1 MAVIRTLI
9 NRSLQGHLQALIQ
22 AGQVPGAAYPPILC
36 ESPKQPD
43 HGDLA
48 VPFALGAGRFAG
60 MNPRALAELLAER
73 LRQDPLIASV
83 DIAGPGFVNLRL
95 SSTAYQQA
103 LDAVLA
109 SAGRSVLNDALHFG
123 RPECKKS
130 ERINVEFVS
139 VNPNGPITIGSGRG
153 AAYGSALCNV
163 LQAAGNT
170 VHREYYINDG
180 VNSEQMRQFALSVRA
195 LKLGTEFPE
204 KGYKGDY
211 VQAVADQIEPQGD
224 PDVVWWQQEAQ
235 ALMLKRQRRDL
246 ETFGVAFDTWFSEQT
261 LHDSGR
267 VQACIDELEAKGI
280 ADRQPVRRSLKLGK
294 KGVIEDVI
302 VEDQPVDEDDAAGS
316 EPTVWLR
323 STKLGDDKD
332 RVLRRKDGRL
342 TYIAGDVAYH
352 DDKFNRPPNA
362 DRLITVLGP
371 DHHGFI
377 GRLNAVVA
385 AMQMPSVTGNLSDLT
400 EFERVLLDL
409 NMVGERDILEARAQ
423 EQGHLFVDLDRYP
436 IDGGAIDLV
445 PEHIAKLHTVIP
457 VFKMETTLWVAME
470 DPSNLEA
477 IDQIQQASGCQ
488 VRTAKADRSAV
499 ETAIRKYYEESGNVP
514 TGAASTS
521 GEPLSEIDAKR
532 YVSPAERDACQA
544 AAKDAESKLLVQIY
558 QLVRF
563 MKDGQPAPMRKR
575 DGNIY
580 AISDLIEEIGAQAA
594 PNADR
599 EEQVRIGRDVAR
611 FFYLMRHHDTTFDFD
626 LDLATRQSD
635 ENPVFYVQYA
645 HARIEQVLRRAR
657 EEAGDLFP
665 DADAVN
671 GGLQAED
678 RDLHEREKQLILQI
692 CALPDE
698 VALAAEDGAV
708 NRLTNY
714 ALELARAYHG
724 FYDSC
729 RVIDPSNPDVSRQR
743 LALCVAARTALQG
756 VLELLGVSAPLRMDR
771 PAAPSE

>member
-1 MAVIRTLI
+1 
-9 NRSLQGHLQALIQ
+9 
-22 AGQVPGAAYPPILC
+22 
-36 ESPKQPD
+36 
-43 HGDLA
+43 
-48 VPFALGAGRFAG
+48 
-60 MNPRALAELLAER
+60 
-73 LRQDPLIASV
+73 
-83 DIAGPGFVNLRL
+83 
-95 SSTAYQQA
+95 
-103 LDAVLA
+103 
-109 SAGRSVLNDALHFG
+109 
-123 RPECKKS
+123 
-130 ERINVEFVS
+130 
-139 VNPNGPITIGSGRG
+139 NGPITIGSGRG

-163 LQAAGNT
+163 LQAAGHT

-224 PDVVWWQQEAQ
+224 PDVIWWQQEAQ
-235 ALMLKRQRRDL
+235 ALMLQRQRRDL
-246 ETFGVAFDTWFSEQT
+246 EAFGVVFDTWFSEQT

-323 STKLGDDKD
+323 STKFGDDKD

-352 DDKFNRPPNA
+352 DDKFNRPANA

-385 AMQMPSVTGNLSDLT
+385 AMQMP
-400 EFERVLLDL
+400 
-409 NMVGERDILEARAQ
+409 
-423 EQGHLFVDLDRYP
+423 
-436 IDGGAIDLV
+436 
-445 PEHIAKLHTVIP
+445 P
-457 VFKMETTLWVAME
+457 VAA
-470 DPSNLEA
+470 N
-477 IDQIQQASGCQ
+477 
-488 VRTAKADRSAV
+488 ADA
-499 ETAIRKYYEESGNVP
+499 
-514 TGAASTS
+514 
-521 GEPLSEIDAKR
+521 EPLSEMDAKR
-532 YVSPAERDACQA
+532 YSSPAERDACQA
-544 AAKDAESKLLVQIY
+544 AAKDAESKLRVQIY

-563 MKDGQPAPMRKR
+563 MKDDQPAPMRKR

-594 PNADR
+594 PQADR
-599 EEQVRIGRDVAR
+599 EGQIRIGRDVAR

-626 LDLATRQSD
+626 LDLAARQSD

-657 EEAGDLFP
+657 EEASSLYP
-665 DADAVN
+665 DRNAAN
-671 GGLQAED
+671 GGLKATA
-678 RDLHEREKQLILQI
+678 RDLHEREKQLLLQV

-698 VALAAEDGAV
+698 VALAATDGAV

-714 ALELARAYHG
+714 AMELARAYHG
-724 FYDSC
+724 FYDTC
-729 RVIDPSNPDVSRQR
+729 RVIDTDAPEVSQQR

>member
-1 MAVIRTLI
+1 MIRSLI

-22 AGQVPGAAYPPILC
+22 AGQLPDAAYPPIQC
-36 ESPKQPD
+36 EAPKQPD

-48 VPFALGAGRFAG
+48 VPFALGAARFAG
-60 MNPRALAELLAER
+60 MNPRALAELLVER

-83 DIAGPGFVNLRL
+83 EIAGPGFVNLRL
-95 SSTAYQQA
+95 SPTAYQQA
-103 LDAVLA
+103 LNAVLN
-109 SAGRSVLNDALHFG
+109 SAGQSVLRDAAHFG
-123 RPECKKS
+123 RPSCDRP

-163 LQAAGNT
+163 LQAAGHT

-224 PDVVWWQQEAQ
+224 PDVIWWQQEAQ
-235 ALMLKRQRRDL
+235 ALMLQRQRRDL

-352 DDKFNRPPNA
+352 DDKFNRPANA

-385 AMQMPSVTGNLSDLT
+385 AMQMP
-400 EFERVLLDL
+400 RV
-409 NMVGERDILEARAQ
+409 
-423 EQGHLFVDLDRYP
+423 
-436 IDGGAIDLV
+436 
-445 PEHIAKLHTVIP
+445 
-457 VFKMETTLWVAME
+457 
-470 DPSNLEA
+470 
-477 IDQIQQASGCQ
+477 
-488 VRTAKADRSAV
+488 
-499 ETAIRKYYEESGNVP
+499 
-514 TGAASTS
+514 AANAE

-532 YVSPAERDACQA
+532 YTSPAERDACQA
-544 AAKDAESKLLVQIY
+544 AAQDAESKLLVQIY

-594 PNADR
+594 PQADR

-626 LDLATRQSD
+626 LDLAARQSD

-657 EEAGDLFP
+657 EEASSLYP
-665 DADAVN
+665 NAEAVN
-671 GGLQAED
+671 GGLVATA
-678 RDLHEREKQLILQI
+678 RDLHEREKQLLLQV

-714 ALELARAYHG
+714 AMELARAYHG
-724 FYDSC
+724 FYDTC
-729 RVIDPSNPDVSRQR
+729 RVIDTDAPEVSQQR

>member
-1 MAVIRTLI
+1 MIRSLI

-22 AGQVPGAAYPPILC
+22 AGQLPDAAYPPIQC
-36 ESPKQPD
+36 EAPKQPD

-48 VPFALGAGRFAG
+48 VPFALGAARFAG
-60 MNPRALAELLAER
+60 MNPRALAELLVGR

-83 DIAGPGFVNLRL
+83 EIAGPGFVNLRL
-95 SSTAYQQA
+95 SPTAYQQA
-103 LDAVLA
+103 LNAVLN
-109 SAGRSVLNDALHFG
+109 SAGQSVLRDAAHFG
-123 RPECKKS
+123 RPSCERL

-163 LQAAGNT
+163 LQAAGHT

-224 PDVVWWQQEAQ
+224 PDVIWWQQEAQ
-235 ALMLKRQRRDL
+235 ALMLQRQRRDL

-352 DDKFNRPPNA
+352 DDKFNRPANA

-385 AMQMPSVTGNLSDLT
+385 AMQMP
-400 EFERVLLDL
+400 
-409 NMVGERDILEARAQ
+409 
-423 EQGHLFVDLDRYP
+423 
-436 IDGGAIDLV
+436 
-445 PEHIAKLHTVIP
+445 P
-457 VFKMETTLWVAME
+457 V
-470 DPSNLEA
+470 
-477 IDQIQQASGCQ
+477 
-488 VRTAKADRSAV
+488 
-499 ETAIRKYYEESGNVP
+499 
-514 TGAASTS
+514 AANAE

-594 PNADR
+594 PQADR

-626 LDLATRQSD
+626 LDLAARQSD

-657 EEAGDLFP
+657 EEASSLYP
-665 DADAVN
+665 DCNAVN
-671 GGLQAED
+671 GGLVATA
-678 RDLHEREKQLILQI
+678 RDLHEREKQLLLQV

-714 ALELARAYHG
+714 AMELARAYHG
-724 FYDSC
+724 FYDTC
-729 RVIDPSNPDVSRQR
+729 RVIDTDAPEVSQQR

>member
-1 MAVIRTLI
+1 M
-9 NRSLQGHLQALIQ
+9 QALIQ
-22 AGQVPGAAYPPILC
+22 ADQLPDAAYPPIQC
-36 ESPKQPD
+36 EAPKQPD

-48 VPFALGAGRFAG
+48 VPFALGAARFAG
-60 MNPRALAELLAER
+60 MNPRALAELLVER

-83 DIAGPGFVNLRL
+83 EIAGPGFVNLRL
-95 SSTAYQQA
+95 SPTAYQQA
-103 LDAVLA
+103 LNAVLN
-109 SAGRSVLNDALHFG
+109 SAGQSVLRDAAHFG
-123 RPECKKS
+123 RPSCEKP

-163 LQAAGNT
+163 LQAAGHT

-224 PDVVWWQQEAQ
+224 PDVIWWQQEAQ
-235 ALMLKRQRRDL
+235 ALMLQRQRRDL

-352 DDKFNRPPNA
+352 DDKFNRPANA

-385 AMQMPSVTGNLSDLT
+385 AMQMP
-400 EFERVLLDL
+400 
-409 NMVGERDILEARAQ
+409 
-423 EQGHLFVDLDRYP
+423 
-436 IDGGAIDLV
+436 
-445 PEHIAKLHTVIP
+445 P
-457 VFKMETTLWVAME
+457 V
-470 DPSNLEA
+470 
-477 IDQIQQASGCQ
+477 
-488 VRTAKADRSAV
+488 
-499 ETAIRKYYEESGNVP
+499 
-514 TGAASTS
+514 AANAE

-594 PNADR
+594 PQADR

-626 LDLATRQSD
+626 LDLAARQSD

-657 EEAGDLFP
+657 EEASSLYP
-665 DADAVN
+665 NAEAVN
-671 GGLQAED
+671 GGLVATA
-678 RDLHEREKQLILQI
+678 RDLHEREKQLLLQV

-714 ALELARAYHG
+714 AMELARAYHG
-724 FYDSC
+724 FYDTC
-729 RVIDPSNPDVSRQR
+729 RVIDTDAPEVSQQR

>member
-1 MAVIRTLI
+1 MIRSLI

-22 AGQVPGAAYPPILC
+22 AGQLPDAAYPPIQC
-36 ESPKQPD
+36 EAPKQPD

-48 VPFALGAGRFAG
+48 VPFALGAARFAG
-60 MNPRALAELLAER
+60 MNPRALAELLVER
-73 LRQDPLIASV
+73 LRQNPLIASV
-83 DIAGPGFVNLRL
+83 EIAGPGFVNLRL
-95 SSTAYQQA
+95 SPTAYQQA
-103 LDAVLA
+103 LNAVLN
-109 SAGRSVLNDALHFG
+109 SAGQSVLRDAAHFG
-123 RPECKKS
+123 RPSCERP

-163 LQAAGNT
+163 LQAAGHT

-224 PDVVWWQQEAQ
+224 PDVIWWQQEAQ
-235 ALMLKRQRRDL
+235 ALMLQRQRRDL

-267 VQACIDELEAKGI
+267 VRACIDELEAKGI

-294 KGVIEDVI
+294 KSVIEDVI

-352 DDKFNRPPNA
+352 DDKFNRPANA

-385 AMQMPSVTGNLSDLT
+385 AMQMP
-400 EFERVLLDL
+400 RV
-409 NMVGERDILEARAQ
+409 
-423 EQGHLFVDLDRYP
+423 
-436 IDGGAIDLV
+436 
-445 PEHIAKLHTVIP
+445 
-457 VFKMETTLWVAME
+457 
-470 DPSNLEA
+470 
-477 IDQIQQASGCQ
+477 
-488 VRTAKADRSAV
+488 
-499 ETAIRKYYEESGNVP
+499 
-514 TGAASTS
+514 AANAE

-532 YVSPAERDACQA
+532 YTSPAERDACQA
-544 AAKDAESKLLVQIY
+544 AAQDAESKLLVQIY

-594 PNADR
+594 PQADR

-626 LDLATRQSD
+626 LDLAARQSD

-657 EEAGDLFP
+657 EEASSLYP
-665 DADAVN
+665 DSNAVN
-671 GGLQAED
+671 GGLTAAA
-678 RDLHEREKQLILQI
+678 RDLHEREKQLLLQV

-714 ALELARAYHG
+714 AMELARAYHG
-724 FYDSC
+724 FYDTC
-729 RVIDPSNPDVSRQR
+729 RVIDTDAPEVSQQR

>member
-1 MAVIRTLI
+1 M
-9 NRSLQGHLQALIQ
+9 QALIQ
-22 AGQVPGAAYPPILC
+22 AGQLPNAAYPPIQC
-36 ESPKQPD
+36 EAPKQPD

-48 VPFALGAGRFAG
+48 VPFALGAARFAG
-60 MNPRALAELLAER
+60 MNPRALAELLVER
-73 LRQDPLIASV
+73 LRQDPLIASAE
-83 DIAGPGFVNLRL
+83 IAGPGFVNLRL
-95 SSTAYQQA
+95 SPTAYQQA
-103 LDAVLA
+103 LNAVLN
-109 SAGRSVLNDALHFG
+109 SAGQSVLRDATHFG
-123 RPECKKS
+123 RPSCERP

-163 LQAAGNT
+163 LQAAGHT

-224 PDVVWWQQEAQ
+224 PDVIWWQQEAQ
-235 ALMLKRQRRDL
+235 ALMLQRQRRDL
-246 ETFGVAFDTWFSEQT
+246 EAFGVVFDTWFSEQT

-323 STKLGDDKD
+323 STKFGDDKD

-352 DDKFNRPPNA
+352 DDKFNRPANA

-385 AMQMPSVTGNLSDLT
+385 AMQMP
-400 EFERVLLDL
+400 
-409 NMVGERDILEARAQ
+409 
-423 EQGHLFVDLDRYP
+423 
-436 IDGGAIDLV
+436 
-445 PEHIAKLHTVIP
+445 P
-457 VFKMETTLWVAME
+457 VAA
-470 DPSNLEA
+470 N
-477 IDQIQQASGCQ
+477 
-488 VRTAKADRSAV
+488 ADA
-499 ETAIRKYYEESGNVP
+499 
-514 TGAASTS
+514 
-521 GEPLSEIDAKR
+521 EPLSEMDAKR
-532 YVSPAERDACQA
+532 YSSPAERDACQA
-544 AAKDAESKLLVQIY
+544 AAKDAESKLRVQIY

-594 PNADR
+594 PQADR
-599 EEQVRIGRDVAR
+599 EEQIRIGRDVAR

-626 LDLATRQSD
+626 LDLAARQSD

-657 EEAGDLFP
+657 EEASSLYP
-665 DADAVN
+665 DSNAVN
-671 GGLQAED
+671 GGLTATA
-678 RDLHEREKQLILQI
+678 RDLHEREKQLLLQV

-714 ALELARAYHG
+714 AMELARAYHG
-724 FYDSC
+724 FYDTC
-729 RVIDPSNPDVSRQR
+729 RVIDTDAPEVSQQR

>member
-1 MAVIRTLI
+1 VIRSLI

-22 AGQVPGAAYPPILC
+22 ADQLPDAAYPPIQC
-36 ESPKQPD
+36 EAPKQPD

-48 VPFALGAGRFAG
+48 VPFALGAARFAG
-60 MNPRALAELLAER
+60 MNPRALAELLVER

-83 DIAGPGFVNLRL
+83 EIAGPGFVNLRL
-95 SSTAYQQA
+95 SPTAYQQA
-103 LDAVLA
+103 LNAVLN
-109 SAGRSVLNDALHFG
+109 SAGHSVLRDAAHFG
-123 RPECKKS
+123 RPSCERP

-163 LQAAGNT
+163 LQAAGHT

-224 PDVVWWQQEAQ
+224 PDVIWWQQEAQ
-235 ALMLKRQRRDL
+235 ALMLQRQRRDL

-352 DDKFNRPPNA
+352 DDKFNRPPNT

-385 AMQMPSVTGNLSDLT
+385 AMQMP
-400 EFERVLLDL
+400 
-409 NMVGERDILEARAQ
+409 
-423 EQGHLFVDLDRYP
+423 
-436 IDGGAIDLV
+436 
-445 PEHIAKLHTVIP
+445 P
-457 VFKMETTLWVAME
+457 V
-470 DPSNLEA
+470 
-477 IDQIQQASGCQ
+477 
-488 VRTAKADRSAV
+488 
-499 ETAIRKYYEESGNVP
+499 
-514 TGAASTS
+514 AASAE

-594 PNADR
+594 PQADR

-626 LDLATRQSD
+626 LDLAARQSD

-657 EEAGDLFP
+657 EEASSLYP
-665 DADAVN
+665 DSNAVN
-671 GGLQAED
+671 GGLTAAA
-678 RDLHEREKQLILQI
+678 RDLHEREKQLLLQV

-714 ALELARAYHG
+714 AMELARAYHG
-724 FYDSC
+724 FYDTC
-729 RVIDPSNPDVSRQR
+729 RVIDTDAPEVSQQR

>member
-1 MAVIRTLI
+1 MIRSLI

-22 AGQVPGAAYPPILC
+22 ADQLPDAAYPPIQC
-36 ESPKQPD
+36 EAPKQPD

-48 VPFALGAGRFAG
+48 VPFALGAARFAG
-60 MNPRALAELLAER
+60 MNPRALAELLVER

-83 DIAGPGFVNLRL
+83 EIAGPGFVNLRL
-95 SSTAYQQA
+95 SPTAYQQA
-103 LDAVLA
+103 LNAVLN
-109 SAGRSVLNDALHFG
+109 SAGHSVLRDAAHFG
-123 RPECKKS
+123 RPSCERP

-163 LQAAGNT
+163 LQAAGHT

-224 PDVVWWQQEAQ
+224 PDVIWWQQEAQ
-235 ALMLKRQRRDL
+235 ALMLQRQRRDL

-352 DDKFNRPPNA
+352 DDKFNRPANA

-385 AMQMPSVTGNLSDLT
+385 AMQMP
-400 EFERVLLDL
+400 
-409 NMVGERDILEARAQ
+409 
-423 EQGHLFVDLDRYP
+423 
-436 IDGGAIDLV
+436 
-445 PEHIAKLHTVIP
+445 P
-457 VFKMETTLWVAME
+457 V
-470 DPSNLEA
+470 
-477 IDQIQQASGCQ
+477 
-488 VRTAKADRSAV
+488 
-499 ETAIRKYYEESGNVP
+499 
-514 TGAASTS
+514 AASAE

-594 PNADR
+594 PQADR

-626 LDLATRQSD
+626 LDLAARQSD

-657 EEAGDLFP
+657 EEASSLYP
-665 DADAVN
+665 DSNAVN
-671 GGLQAED
+671 GGLTAAT
-678 RDLHEREKQLILQI
+678 RDLHEREKQLLLQV

-714 ALELARAYHG
+714 AMELARAYHG
-724 FYDSC
+724 FYDTC
-729 RVIDPSNPDVSRQR
+729 RVIDTDAPEVSQQR

>member
-1 MAVIRTLI
+1 MIRSLI

-22 AGQVPGAAYPPILC
+22 AGQLPDAAYPPIQC
-36 ESPKQPD
+36 EAPKQPD

-48 VPFALGAGRFAG
+48 VPFALGAARFAG
-60 MNPRALAELLAER
+60 MNPRALAELLVER

-83 DIAGPGFVNLRL
+83 EIAGPGFVNLRL
-95 SSTAYQQA
+95 SPTAYQQA
-103 LDAVLA
+103 LNAVLN
-109 SAGRSVLNDALHFG
+109 SAGQSVLRDAAHFG
-123 RPECKKS
+123 RPSCERP

-163 LQAAGNT
+163 LQAAGHT

-224 PDVVWWQQEAQ
+224 PDVIWWQQEAQ
-235 ALMLKRQRRDL
+235 ALMLQRQRRDL

-352 DDKFNRPPNA
+352 DDKFNRPANA

-385 AMQMPSVTGNLSDLT
+385 AMQMP
-400 EFERVLLDL
+400 
-409 NMVGERDILEARAQ
+409 
-423 EQGHLFVDLDRYP
+423 P
-436 IDGGAIDLV
+436 V
-445 PEHIAKLHTVIP
+445 P
-457 VFKMETTLWVAME
+457 
-470 DPSNLEA
+470 
-477 IDQIQQASGCQ
+477 AS
-488 VRTAKADRSAV
+488 A
-499 ETAIRKYYEESGNVP
+499 E
-514 TGAASTS
+514 

-594 PNADR
+594 PQADR

-626 LDLATRQSD
+626 LDLAARQSD

-657 EEAGDLFP
+657 EEASSLYP
-665 DADAVN
+665 DSNAVN
-671 GGLQAED
+671 GGLTATA
-678 RDLHEREKQLILQI
+678 RDLHEREKQLLLQV

-698 VALAAEDGAV
+698 VALAAQDGAV

-714 ALELARAYHG
+714 AMELARAYHG
-724 FYDSC
+724 FYDTC
-729 RVIDPSNPDVSRQR
+729 RVIDTDAPEVSQQR

>member
-1 MAVIRTLI
+1 MIRSLI

-22 AGQVPGAAYPPILC
+22 AGQLPDAAYPPIQC
-36 ESPKQPD
+36 EAPKQPD

-48 VPFALGAGRFAG
+48 VPFALGAARFAG
-60 MNPRALAELLAER
+60 MNPRALAELLVER

-83 DIAGPGFVNLRL
+83 EIAGPGFVNLRL
-95 SSTAYQQA
+95 SPTAYQQA
-103 LDAVLA
+103 LNAVLN
-109 SAGRSVLNDALHFG
+109 SAGQSVLRDAAHFG
-123 RPECKKS
+123 RPSCEKP

-163 LQAAGNT
+163 LQAAGHT

-224 PDVVWWQQEAQ
+224 PDVIWWQQEAQ
-235 ALMLKRQRRDL
+235 ALMLLRQRRDL

-352 DDKFNRPPNA
+352 DDKFNRPPNT

-385 AMQMPSVTGNLSDLT
+385 AMQMP
-400 EFERVLLDL
+400 
-409 NMVGERDILEARAQ
+409 
-423 EQGHLFVDLDRYP
+423 
-436 IDGGAIDLV
+436 
-445 PEHIAKLHTVIP
+445 P
-457 VFKMETTLWVAME
+457 V
-470 DPSNLEA
+470 
-477 IDQIQQASGCQ
+477 
-488 VRTAKADRSAV
+488 
-499 ETAIRKYYEESGNVP
+499 
-514 TGAASTS
+514 AANAE

-594 PNADR
+594 PQADR

-626 LDLATRQSD
+626 LDLAARQSD

-657 EEAGDLFP
+657 EEASSLYP
-665 DADAVN
+665 NAEAVN
-671 GGLQAED
+671 GGLVATA
-678 RDLHEREKQLILQI
+678 RDLHEREKQLLLQV

-714 ALELARAYHG
+714 AMELARAYHG
-724 FYDSC
+724 FYDTC
-729 RVIDPSNPDVSRQR
+729 RVIDTDAPEVSQQR

>member
-1 MAVIRTLI
+1 MIRSLI

-22 AGQVPGAAYPPILC
+22 AGQLPDAAYPPIQC
-36 ESPKQPD
+36 EAPKQPD

-48 VPFALGAGRFAG
+48 VPFALGAARFAG
-60 MNPRALAELLAER
+60 MNPRALAELLVER

-83 DIAGPGFVNLRL
+83 EIAGPGFVNLRL
-95 SSTAYQQA
+95 SPTAYQQA
-103 LDAVLA
+103 LNAVLN
-109 SAGRSVLNDALHFG
+109 SAGQSVLRDAAHFG
-123 RPECKKS
+123 RPSCERP

-163 LQAAGNT
+163 LQAAGHT

-224 PDVVWWQQEAQ
+224 PDVIWWQQEAQ
-235 ALMLKRQRRDL
+235 ALMLQRQRRDL

-352 DDKFNRPPNA
+352 DDKFNRPANA

-385 AMQMPSVTGNLSDLT
+385 AMQMP
-400 EFERVLLDL
+400 RV
-409 NMVGERDILEARAQ
+409 
-423 EQGHLFVDLDRYP
+423 
-436 IDGGAIDLV
+436 
-445 PEHIAKLHTVIP
+445 
-457 VFKMETTLWVAME
+457 
-470 DPSNLEA
+470 
-477 IDQIQQASGCQ
+477 
-488 VRTAKADRSAV
+488 
-499 ETAIRKYYEESGNVP
+499 
-514 TGAASTS
+514 AANAE

-532 YVSPAERDACQA
+532 YTSPAERDACQA
-544 AAKDAESKLLVQIY
+544 AAQDAESKLLVQIY

-594 PNADR
+594 PQADR

-626 LDLATRQSD
+626 LDLAARQSD

-657 EEAGDLFP
+657 EEASSLYP
-665 DADAVN
+665 NAEAVN
-671 GGLQAED
+671 GGLVATA
-678 RDLHEREKQLILQI
+678 RDLHEREKQLLLQV

-714 ALELARAYHG
+714 AMELARAYHG
-724 FYDSC
+724 FYDTC
-729 RVIDPSNPDVSRQR
+729 RVIDTDAPEVSQQR

>member
-1 MAVIRTLI
+1 VIRSLI

-22 AGQVPGAAYPPILC
+22 ADQLPDAAYPPIQC
-36 ESPKQPD
+36 EAPKQPD

-48 VPFALGAGRFAG
+48 VPFALGAARFAG
-60 MNPRALAELLAER
+60 MNPRALAELLVER

-83 DIAGPGFVNLRL
+83 EIAGPGFVNLRL
-95 SSTAYQQA
+95 SPTAYQQA
-103 LDAVLA
+103 LNAVLN
-109 SAGRSVLNDALHFG
+109 SAGHSVLRDAAHFG
-123 RPECKKS
+123 RPSCERP

-163 LQAAGNT
+163 LQAAGHT

-224 PDVVWWQQEAQ
+224 PDVIWWQQEAQ
-235 ALMLKRQRRDL
+235 ALMLQRQRRDL

-352 DDKFNRPPNA
+352 DDKFNRPANA

-385 AMQMPSVTGNLSDLT
+385 AMQMP
-400 EFERVLLDL
+400 
-409 NMVGERDILEARAQ
+409 
-423 EQGHLFVDLDRYP
+423 
-436 IDGGAIDLV
+436 
-445 PEHIAKLHTVIP
+445 P
-457 VFKMETTLWVAME
+457 V
-470 DPSNLEA
+470 
-477 IDQIQQASGCQ
+477 
-488 VRTAKADRSAV
+488 
-499 ETAIRKYYEESGNVP
+499 
-514 TGAASTS
+514 AASAE

-594 PNADR
+594 PQADR

-626 LDLATRQSD
+626 LDLAARQSD

-657 EEAGDLFP
+657 EEASSLYP
-665 DADAVN
+665 DSNAVN
-671 GGLQAED
+671 GGLTAAT
-678 RDLHEREKQLILQI
+678 RDLHEREKQLLLQV

-714 ALELARAYHG
+714 AMELARAYHG
-724 FYDSC
+724 FYDTC
-729 RVIDPSNPDVSRQR
+729 RVIDTDAPEVSQQR

>member
-1 MAVIRTLI
+1 MIRSLI

-22 AGQVPGAAYPPILC
+22 ADQLPDAAYPPIQC
-36 ESPKQPD
+36 EAPKQPD

-48 VPFALGAGRFAG
+48 VPFALGAARFAG
-60 MNPRALAELLAER
+60 MNPRALAELLVER

-83 DIAGPGFVNLRL
+83 EIAGPGFVNLRL
-95 SSTAYQQA
+95 SPTAYQQA
-103 LDAVLA
+103 LNAVLN
-109 SAGRSVLNDALHFG
+109 SAGQSVLRDAAHFG
-123 RPECKKS
+123 RPSCERP

-163 LQAAGNT
+163 LQAAGHT

-224 PDVVWWQQEAQ
+224 PDVIWWQQEAQ
-235 ALMLKRQRRDL
+235 ALMLQRQRRDL

-352 DDKFNRPPNA
+352 DDKFNRPPNT

-385 AMQMPSVTGNLSDLT
+385 AMQMP
-400 EFERVLLDL
+400 
-409 NMVGERDILEARAQ
+409 
-423 EQGHLFVDLDRYP
+423 
-436 IDGGAIDLV
+436 
-445 PEHIAKLHTVIP
+445 P
-457 VFKMETTLWVAME
+457 V
-470 DPSNLEA
+470 
-477 IDQIQQASGCQ
+477 
-488 VRTAKADRSAV
+488 
-499 ETAIRKYYEESGNVP
+499 
-514 TGAASTS
+514 AASAE

-594 PNADR
+594 PQADR

-626 LDLATRQSD
+626 LDLAARQSD

-657 EEAGDLFP
+657 EEASSLYP
-665 DADAVN
+665 DSNAVN
-671 GGLQAED
+671 GGLTAAA
-678 RDLHEREKQLILQI
+678 RDLHEREKQLLLHV

-714 ALELARAYHG
+714 AMELARAYHG
-724 FYDSC
+724 FYDTC
-729 RVIDPSNPDVSRQR
+729 RVIDTDAPEVSQQR

>member
-1 MAVIRTLI
+1 MIRSLI

-22 AGQVPGAAYPPILC
+22 ADQLPDAAYPPIQC
-36 ESPKQPD
+36 EAPKQPD

-48 VPFALGAGRFAG
+48 VPFALGAARFAG
-60 MNPRALAELLAER
+60 MNPRALAELLVER

-83 DIAGPGFVNLRL
+83 EIAGPGFVNLRL
-95 SSTAYQQA
+95 SPTAYQQA
-103 LDAVLA
+103 LNAVLN
-109 SAGRSVLNDALHFG
+109 SAGHSVLRDAAHFG
-123 RPECKKS
+123 RPSCERP

-163 LQAAGNT
+163 LQAAGHT

-224 PDVVWWQQEAQ
+224 PDVIWWQQEAQ
-235 ALMLKRQRRDL
+235 ALMLQRQRRDL

-352 DDKFNRPPNA
+352 DDKFNRPANA
-362 DRLITVLGP
+362 DHLITVLGP

-385 AMQMPSVTGNLSDLT
+385 AMQMP
-400 EFERVLLDL
+400 
-409 NMVGERDILEARAQ
+409 
-423 EQGHLFVDLDRYP
+423 
-436 IDGGAIDLV
+436 
-445 PEHIAKLHTVIP
+445 P
-457 VFKMETTLWVAME
+457 V
-470 DPSNLEA
+470 
-477 IDQIQQASGCQ
+477 
-488 VRTAKADRSAV
+488 
-499 ETAIRKYYEESGNVP
+499 
-514 TGAASTS
+514 AASAE

-594 PNADR
+594 PQDDR

-626 LDLATRQSD
+626 LDLAARQSD

-657 EEAGDLFP
+657 EEASSLYP
-665 DADAVN
+665 DSNAVN
-671 GGLQAED
+671 GGLTAAA
-678 RDLHEREKQLILQI
+678 RDLHEREKQLLLQV

-714 ALELARAYHG
+714 AMELARAYHG
-724 FYDSC
+724 FYDTC
-729 RVIDPSNPDVSRQR
+729 RVIDTDAPEVSQQR

>member
-1 MAVIRTLI
+1 MIRSLI

-22 AGQVPGAAYPPILC
+22 ADQLPDAAYPPIQC
-36 ESPKQPD
+36 EAPKQPD

-48 VPFALGAGRFAG
+48 VPFALGAARFAG
-60 MNPRALAELLAER
+60 MNPRALAELLVER

-83 DIAGPGFVNLRL
+83 EIAGPGFVNLRL
-95 SSTAYQQA
+95 SPTAYQQA
-103 LDAVLA
+103 LNAVLN
-109 SAGRSVLNDALHFG
+109 SAGQSVLRDAAHFG
-123 RPECKKS
+123 RPSCERP

-163 LQAAGNT
+163 LQAAGHT

-224 PDVVWWQQEAQ
+224 PDVIWWQQEAQ
-235 ALMLKRQRRDL
+235 ALMLQRQRRDL

-352 DDKFNRPPNA
+352 DDKFNRPPNT

-385 AMQMPSVTGNLSDLT
+385 AMQMP
-400 EFERVLLDL
+400 
-409 NMVGERDILEARAQ
+409 
-423 EQGHLFVDLDRYP
+423 
-436 IDGGAIDLV
+436 
-445 PEHIAKLHTVIP
+445 P
-457 VFKMETTLWVAME
+457 V
-470 DPSNLEA
+470 
-477 IDQIQQASGCQ
+477 
-488 VRTAKADRSAV
+488 
-499 ETAIRKYYEESGNVP
+499 
-514 TGAASTS
+514 AASAE

-594 PNADR
+594 PQADR

-626 LDLATRQSD
+626 LDLAARQSD

-657 EEAGDLFP
+657 EEASSLYP
-665 DADAVN
+665 DSNAVN
-671 GGLQAED
+671 GGLTAAA
-678 RDLHEREKQLILQI
+678 RDLHEREKQLLLHV
-692 CALPDE
+692 CALPDGGLATAIGPVRGGPDGPARRAG
-698 VALAAEDGAV
+698 VARRKCPAPNGSARRAVGMTAPCTSTAA
-708 NRLTNY
+708 N
-714 ALELARAYHG
+714 
-724 FYDSC
+724 
-729 RVIDPSNPDVSRQR
+729 
-743 LALCVAARTALQG
+743 
-756 VLELLGVSAPLRMDR
+756 
-771 PAAPSE
+771 

>member
-1 MAVIRTLI
+1 MIRSLI

-22 AGQVPGAAYPPILC
+22 AGQLPDAAYPPIQC
-36 ESPKQPD
+36 EAPKQPD

-48 VPFALGAGRFAG
+48 VPFALGAARFAG
-60 MNPRALAELLAER
+60 MNPRALAELLVER

-83 DIAGPGFVNLRL
+83 EIAGPGFVNLRL
-95 SSTAYQQA
+95 SPTAYQQA
-103 LDAVLA
+103 LNAVLN
-109 SAGRSVLNDALHFG
+109 SAGQSVLRDAAHFG
-123 RPECKKS
+123 RPSCERP

-163 LQAAGNT
+163 LQAAGHT

-204 KGYKGDY
+204 KGYMGDY

-224 PDVVWWQQEAQ
+224 PDVIWWQQEAQ
-235 ALMLKRQRRDL
+235 ALMLQRQRRDL

-352 DDKFNRPPNA
+352 DDKFNRPPNT

-385 AMQMPSVTGNLSDLT
+385 AMQMP
-400 EFERVLLDL
+400 RV
-409 NMVGERDILEARAQ
+409 
-423 EQGHLFVDLDRYP
+423 
-436 IDGGAIDLV
+436 
-445 PEHIAKLHTVIP
+445 
-457 VFKMETTLWVAME
+457 
-470 DPSNLEA
+470 
-477 IDQIQQASGCQ
+477 
-488 VRTAKADRSAV
+488 
-499 ETAIRKYYEESGNVP
+499 
-514 TGAASTS
+514 AANAE

-544 AAKDAESKLLVQIY
+544 AAKDAENKLLVQIY

-594 PNADR
+594 PQADR

-626 LDLATRQSD
+626 LDLAARQSD

-657 EEAGDLFP
+657 DEASSLYP
-665 DADAVN
+665 DPNAVN
-671 GGLQAED
+671 GGLVATA
-678 RDLHEREKQLILQI
+678 RDLHEREKQLLLQV

-714 ALELARAYHG
+714 AMELARAYHG
-724 FYDSC
+724 FYDTC
-729 RVIDPSNPDVSRQR
+729 RVIDTDAPEVSQQR

>member
-1 MAVIRTLI
+1 VIRSLI

-22 AGQVPGAAYPPILC
+22 ADQLPDAAYPPIQC
-36 ESPKQPD
+36 EAPKQPD

-48 VPFALGAGRFAG
+48 VPFALGAARFAG
-60 MNPRALAELLAER
+60 MNPRALAELLVER

-83 DIAGPGFVNLRL
+83 EIAGPGFVNLRL
-95 SSTAYQQA
+95 SPTAYQQA
-103 LDAVLA
+103 LNAVLN
-109 SAGRSVLNDALHFG
+109 SAGQSVLRDAAHFG
-123 RPECKKS
+123 RPSCERP

-163 LQAAGNT
+163 LQAAGHT

-224 PDVVWWQQEAQ
+224 PDVIWWQQEAQ
-235 ALMLKRQRRDL
+235 ALMLQRQRRDL

-352 DDKFNRPPNA
+352 DDKFNRPPNT

-385 AMQMPSVTGNLSDLT
+385 AMQMP
-400 EFERVLLDL
+400 
-409 NMVGERDILEARAQ
+409 
-423 EQGHLFVDLDRYP
+423 
-436 IDGGAIDLV
+436 
-445 PEHIAKLHTVIP
+445 P
-457 VFKMETTLWVAME
+457 V
-470 DPSNLEA
+470 
-477 IDQIQQASGCQ
+477 
-488 VRTAKADRSAV
+488 
-499 ETAIRKYYEESGNVP
+499 
-514 TGAASTS
+514 AASAE

-594 PNADR
+594 PQADR

-626 LDLATRQSD
+626 LDLAARQSD

-657 EEAGDLFP
+657 EEASSLYP
-665 DADAVN
+665 DSNAVN
-671 GGLQAED
+671 GGLTAAA
-678 RDLHEREKQLILQI
+678 RDLHEREKQLLLHV

-714 ALELARAYHG
+714 AMELARAYHG
-724 FYDSC
+724 FYDTC
-729 RVIDPSNPDVSRQR
+729 RVIDTDAPEVSQQR

>member
-1 MAVIRTLI
+1 MIRSLI

-22 AGQVPGAAYPPILC
+22 ADQLPDAAYPPIQC
-36 ESPKQPD
+36 EAPKQPD

-48 VPFALGAGRFAG
+48 VPFALGAARFAG
-60 MNPRALAELLAER
+60 MNPRALAELLVER

-83 DIAGPGFVNLRL
+83 EIAGPGFVNLRL
-95 SSTAYQQA
+95 SPTAYQQA
-103 LDAVLA
+103 LNAVLN
-109 SAGRSVLNDALHFG
+109 SAGHSVLRDAAHFG
-123 RPECKKS
+123 RPSCERP

-163 LQAAGNT
+163 LQAAGHT

-224 PDVVWWQQEAQ
+224 PDVIWWQQEAQ
-235 ALMLKRQRRDL
+235 ALMLQRQRRDL

-352 DDKFNRPPNA
+352 DDKFNRPANA

-385 AMQMPSVTGNLSDLT
+385 AMQMP
-400 EFERVLLDL
+400 RV
-409 NMVGERDILEARAQ
+409 
-423 EQGHLFVDLDRYP
+423 
-436 IDGGAIDLV
+436 
-445 PEHIAKLHTVIP
+445 
-457 VFKMETTLWVAME
+457 
-470 DPSNLEA
+470 
-477 IDQIQQASGCQ
+477 
-488 VRTAKADRSAV
+488 
-499 ETAIRKYYEESGNVP
+499 
-514 TGAASTS
+514 AANAE

-594 PNADR
+594 PQDDR

-626 LDLATRQSD
+626 LDLAARQSD

-657 EEAGDLFP
+657 EEASSLYP
-665 DADAVN
+665 DSNAVN
-671 GGLQAED
+671 GGLTAAT
-678 RDLHEREKQLILQI
+678 RDLHEREKQLLLQV

-714 ALELARAYHG
+714 AMELARAYHG
-724 FYDSC
+724 FYDTC
-729 RVIDPSNPDVSRQR
+729 RVIDTDAPEVSQQR

>member
-1 MAVIRTLI
+1 VIRSLI

-22 AGQVPGAAYPPILC
+22 ADQLPDAAYPPIQC
-36 ESPKQPD
+36 EAPKQPD

-48 VPFALGAGRFAG
+48 VPFALGAARFAG
-60 MNPRALAELLAER
+60 MNPRALAELLVER

-83 DIAGPGFVNLRL
+83 EIAGPGFVNLRL
-95 SSTAYQQA
+95 SPTAYQQA
-103 LDAVLA
+103 LNAVLN
-109 SAGRSVLNDALHFG
+109 SAGQSVLRDAAHFG
-123 RPECKKS
+123 RPSCERP

-163 LQAAGNT
+163 LQAAGHT

-224 PDVVWWQQEAQ
+224 PDVIWWQQEAQ
-235 ALMLKRQRRDL
+235 ALMLQRQRRDL

-352 DDKFNRPPNA
+352 DDKFNRPANA

-385 AMQMPSVTGNLSDLT
+385 AMQMP
-400 EFERVLLDL
+400 
-409 NMVGERDILEARAQ
+409 
-423 EQGHLFVDLDRYP
+423 
-436 IDGGAIDLV
+436 
-445 PEHIAKLHTVIP
+445 P
-457 VFKMETTLWVAME
+457 V
-470 DPSNLEA
+470 
-477 IDQIQQASGCQ
+477 
-488 VRTAKADRSAV
+488 
-499 ETAIRKYYEESGNVP
+499 
-514 TGAASTS
+514 AANAE

-594 PNADR
+594 PQADR

-671 GGLQAED
+671 GGLQVED

-729 RVIDPSNPDVSRQR
+729 RVIDPSNPGVSRQR

>member
-1 MAVIRTLI
+1 MIRSLI

-22 AGQVPGAAYPPILC
+22 ADQLPDAAYPPIQC
-36 ESPKQPD
+36 EAPKQPD

-48 VPFALGAGRFAG
+48 VPFALGAARFAG
-60 MNPRALAELLAER
+60 MNPRALAELLVER

-83 DIAGPGFVNLRL
+83 EIAGPGFVNLRL
-95 SSTAYQQA
+95 SPTAYQQA
-103 LDAVLA
+103 LNAVLN
-109 SAGRSVLNDALHFG
+109 SAGQSVLRDAAHFG
-123 RPECKKS
+123 RPSCERP

-163 LQAAGNT
+163 LQAAGHT

-224 PDVVWWQQEAQ
+224 PDVIWWQQEAQ
-235 ALMLKRQRRDL
+235 ALMLQRQRRDL

-352 DDKFNRPPNA
+352 DDKFNRPANA

-385 AMQMPSVTGNLSDLT
+385 AMQMP
-400 EFERVLLDL
+400 
-409 NMVGERDILEARAQ
+409 
-423 EQGHLFVDLDRYP
+423 
-436 IDGGAIDLV
+436 
-445 PEHIAKLHTVIP
+445 P
-457 VFKMETTLWVAME
+457 V
-470 DPSNLEA
+470 
-477 IDQIQQASGCQ
+477 
-488 VRTAKADRSAV
+488 
-499 ETAIRKYYEESGNVP
+499 
-514 TGAASTS
+514 AANAE

-626 LDLATRQSD
+626 LDLAARQSD

-657 EEAGDLFP
+657 EEASSLYP
-665 DADAVN
+665 DSNAVN
-671 GGLQAED
+671 GGLTAAA
-678 RDLHEREKQLILQI
+678 RDLHEREKQLLLQV

-714 ALELARAYHG
+714 AMELARAYHG
-724 FYDSC
+724 FYDTC
-729 RVIDPSNPDVSRQR
+729 RVIDTDAPEVSQQR

>member
-1 MAVIRTLI
+1 VIRSLI

-22 AGQVPGAAYPPILC
+22 ADQLPDAAYPPIQC
-36 ESPKQPD
+36 EAPKQPD

-48 VPFALGAGRFAG
+48 VPFALGAARFAG
-60 MNPRALAELLAER
+60 MNPRALAELLVER

-83 DIAGPGFVNLRL
+83 EIAGPGFVNLRL
-95 SSTAYQQA
+95 SPTAYQQA
-103 LDAVLA
+103 LNAVLN
-109 SAGRSVLNDALHFG
+109 SAGQSVLRDAAHFG
-123 RPECKKS
+123 RPSCERP

-163 LQAAGNT
+163 LQAAGHT

-224 PDVVWWQQEAQ
+224 PDVIWWQQEAQ
-235 ALMLKRQRRDL
+235 ALMLQRQRRDL

-352 DDKFNRPPNA
+352 DDKFNRPANA

-385 AMQMPSVTGNLSDLT
+385 AMQMP
-400 EFERVLLDL
+400 
-409 NMVGERDILEARAQ
+409 
-423 EQGHLFVDLDRYP
+423 
-436 IDGGAIDLV
+436 
-445 PEHIAKLHTVIP
+445 P
-457 VFKMETTLWVAME
+457 V
-470 DPSNLEA
+470 
-477 IDQIQQASGCQ
+477 
-488 VRTAKADRSAV
+488 
-499 ETAIRKYYEESGNVP
+499 
-514 TGAASTS
+514 AANAE

-626 LDLATRQSD
+626 LDLAARQSD

-657 EEAGDLFP
+657 EEASSLYP
-665 DADAVN
+665 DSNAVN
-671 GGLQAED
+671 GGLTAAA
-678 RDLHEREKQLILQI
+678 RDLHEREKQLLLQV

-714 ALELARAYHG
+714 AMELARAYHG
-724 FYDSC
+724 FYDTC
-729 RVIDPSNPDVSRQR
+729 RVIDTDAPEVSQQR

>member
-1 MAVIRTLI
+1 
-9 NRSLQGHLQALIQ
+9 
-22 AGQVPGAAYPPILC
+22 
-36 ESPKQPD
+36 
-43 HGDLA
+43 
-48 VPFALGAGRFAG
+48 
-60 MNPRALAELLAER
+60 
-73 LRQDPLIASV
+73 
-83 DIAGPGFVNLRL
+83 
-95 SSTAYQQA
+95 
-103 LDAVLA
+103 
-109 SAGRSVLNDALHFG
+109 
-123 RPECKKS
+123 
-130 ERINVEFVS
+130 
-139 VNPNGPITIGSGRG
+139 
-153 AAYGSALCNV
+153 
-163 LQAAGNT
+163 
-170 VHREYYINDG
+170 
-180 VNSEQMRQFALSVRA
+180 MRQFALSVRA

-224 PDVVWWQQEAQ
+224 PDVIWWQQEAQ
-235 ALMLKRQRRDL
+235 ALMLQRQRRDL

-352 DDKFNRPPNA
+352 DDKFNRPPNT

-385 AMQMPSVTGNLSDLT
+385 AMQMP
-400 EFERVLLDL
+400 
-409 NMVGERDILEARAQ
+409 
-423 EQGHLFVDLDRYP
+423 
-436 IDGGAIDLV
+436 
-445 PEHIAKLHTVIP
+445 P
-457 VFKMETTLWVAME
+457 V
-470 DPSNLEA
+470 
-477 IDQIQQASGCQ
+477 
-488 VRTAKADRSAV
+488 
-499 ETAIRKYYEESGNVP
+499 
-514 TGAASTS
+514 AASAE

-594 PNADR
+594 PQADR

-626 LDLATRQSD
+626 LDLAARQSD

-657 EEAGDLFP
+657 EEASSLYP
-665 DADAVN
+665 DSNAVN
-671 GGLQAED
+671 GGLTAAA
-678 RDLHEREKQLILQI
+678 RDLHEREKQLLLHV

-714 ALELARAYHG
+714 AMELARAYHG
-724 FYDSC
+724 FYDTC
-729 RVIDPSNPDVSRQR
+729 RVIDTDAPEVSQQR

>member
-1 MAVIRTLI
+1 VIRSLI

-22 AGQVPGAAYPPILC
+22 ADQLPDAAYPPIQC
-36 ESPKQPD
+36 EAPKQPD

-48 VPFALGAGRFAG
+48 VPFALGAARFAG
-60 MNPRALAELLAER
+60 INPRALAELLVER

-83 DIAGPGFVNLRL
+83 EIAGPGFVNLRL
-95 SSTAYQQA
+95 SPTAYQQA
-103 LDAVLA
+103 LNAVLN
-109 SAGRSVLNDALHFG
+109 SAGQSVLRDAAHFG
-123 RPECKKS
+123 RPSCERP

-163 LQAAGNT
+163 LQAAGHT

-224 PDVVWWQQEAQ
+224 PDVIWWQQEAQ
-235 ALMLKRQRRDL
+235 ALMLQRQRRDL

-352 DDKFNRPPNA
+352 DDKFNRPANA

-385 AMQMPSVTGNLSDLT
+385 AMQMP
-400 EFERVLLDL
+400 
-409 NMVGERDILEARAQ
+409 
-423 EQGHLFVDLDRYP
+423 
-436 IDGGAIDLV
+436 
-445 PEHIAKLHTVIP
+445 P
-457 VFKMETTLWVAME
+457 V
-470 DPSNLEA
+470 
-477 IDQIQQASGCQ
+477 
-488 VRTAKADRSAV
+488 
-499 ETAIRKYYEESGNVP
+499 
-514 TGAASTS
+514 AANAE

-594 PNADR
+594 PQADR

-626 LDLATRQSD
+626 LDLAARQSD

-657 EEAGDLFP
+657 EEASSLYP
-665 DADAVN
+665 DSNAVN
-671 GGLQAED
+671 GGLTAAA
-678 RDLHEREKQLILQI
+678 RDLHEREKQLLLQV

-714 ALELARAYHG
+714 AMELARAYHG
-724 FYDSC
+724 FYDTC
-729 RVIDPSNPDVSRQR
+729 RVIDTDAPEVSQQR

>member
-1 MAVIRTLI
+1 MIRSLI

-22 AGQVPGAAYPPILC
+22 AGQLPDAAYPPIQC
-36 ESPKQPD
+36 EAPKQPD

-48 VPFALGAGRFAG
+48 VPFALGAARFAG
-60 MNPRALAELLAER
+60 MNPRALAELLVGR

-83 DIAGPGFVNLRL
+83 EIAGPGFVNLRL
-95 SSTAYQQA
+95 SPTAYQQA
-103 LDAVLA
+103 LNAVLN
-109 SAGRSVLNDALHFG
+109 SAGHSVLRDAAHFG
-123 RPECKKS
+123 RPSCERP

-163 LQAAGNT
+163 LQAAGHT

-224 PDVVWWQQEAQ
+224 PDVIWWQQEAQ
-235 ALMLKRQRRDL
+235 ALMLQRQRRDL

-294 KGVIEDVI
+294 KSVIEDVI

-352 DDKFNRPPNA
+352 DDKFNRPANA

-385 AMQMPSVTGNLSDLT
+385 AMQMP
-400 EFERVLLDL
+400 RV
-409 NMVGERDILEARAQ
+409 
-423 EQGHLFVDLDRYP
+423 
-436 IDGGAIDLV
+436 
-445 PEHIAKLHTVIP
+445 
-457 VFKMETTLWVAME
+457 
-470 DPSNLEA
+470 
-477 IDQIQQASGCQ
+477 
-488 VRTAKADRSAV
+488 
-499 ETAIRKYYEESGNVP
+499 
-514 TGAASTS
+514 AANAE

-532 YVSPAERDACQA
+532 YTSPAERDACQA
-544 AAKDAESKLLVQIY
+544 AAQDAESKLLVQIY

-594 PNADR
+594 PQADR

-626 LDLATRQSD
+626 LDLAARQSD

-657 EEAGDLFP
+657 EEASSLYP
-665 DADAVN
+665 DSNAVN
-671 GGLQAED
+671 GGLTAAT
-678 RDLHEREKQLILQI
+678 RDLHEREKQLLLQV

-714 ALELARAYHG
+714 AMELARAYHG
-724 FYDSC
+724 FYDTC
-729 RVIDPSNPDVSRQR
+729 RVIDTDAPEVSQQR

>member
-1 MAVIRTLI
+1 MIRSLI

-22 AGQVPGAAYPPILC
+22 ADQLPDAAYPPIQC
-36 ESPKQPD
+36 EAPKQPD

-48 VPFALGAGRFAG
+48 VPFALGAARFAG
-60 MNPRALAELLAER
+60 MNPRALAELLVER

-83 DIAGPGFVNLRL
+83 EIAGPGFVNLRL
-95 SSTAYQQA
+95 SPTAYQQA
-103 LDAVLA
+103 LNAVLN
-109 SAGRSVLNDALHFG
+109 SAGQSVLRDAAHFG
-123 RPECKKS
+123 RPSCERP

-163 LQAAGNT
+163 LQAAGHT

-224 PDVVWWQQEAQ
+224 PDVIWWQQEAQ
-235 ALMLKRQRRDL
+235 ALMLQRQRRDL

-352 DDKFNRPPNA
+352 DDKFNRPANA

-385 AMQMPSVTGNLSDLT
+385 AMQMP
-400 EFERVLLDL
+400 
-409 NMVGERDILEARAQ
+409 
-423 EQGHLFVDLDRYP
+423 
-436 IDGGAIDLV
+436 
-445 PEHIAKLHTVIP
+445 P
-457 VFKMETTLWVAME
+457 V
-470 DPSNLEA
+470 
-477 IDQIQQASGCQ
+477 
-488 VRTAKADRSAV
+488 
-499 ETAIRKYYEESGNVP
+499 
-514 TGAASTS
+514 AANAE

-594 PNADR
+594 PQADR

-626 LDLATRQSD
+626 LDLAARQSD

-657 EEAGDLFP
+657 EEASSLYP
-665 DADAVN
+665 DSNAVN
-671 GGLQAED
+671 GGLTAAA
-678 RDLHEREKQLILQI
+678 RDLHEREKQLLLQV

-714 ALELARAYHG
+714 AMELARAYHG
-724 FYDSC
+724 FYDTC
-729 RVIDPSNPDVSRQR
+729 RVIDTDAPEVSQQR

>member
-1 MAVIRTLI
+1 VIRSLI

-22 AGQVPGAAYPPILC
+22 ADQLPDAAYPPIQC
-36 ESPKQPD
+36 EAPKQPD

-48 VPFALGAGRFAG
+48 VPFALGAARFAG
-60 MNPRALAELLAER
+60 MNPRALAELLVER

-83 DIAGPGFVNLRL
+83 EIAGPGFVNLRL
-95 SSTAYQQA
+95 SPTAYQQA
-103 LDAVLA
+103 LNAVLN
-109 SAGRSVLNDALHFG
+109 SAGHSVLRDAAHFG
-123 RPECKKS
+123 RPSCERP

-163 LQAAGNT
+163 LQAAGHT

-224 PDVVWWQQEAQ
+224 PDVIWWQQEAQ
-235 ALMLKRQRRDL
+235 ALMLQRQRRDL

-352 DDKFNRPPNA
+352 DDKFNRPPNT

-385 AMQMPSVTGNLSDLT
+385 AMQMP
-400 EFERVLLDL
+400 
-409 NMVGERDILEARAQ
+409 
-423 EQGHLFVDLDRYP
+423 
-436 IDGGAIDLV
+436 
-445 PEHIAKLHTVIP
+445 P
-457 VFKMETTLWVAME
+457 V
-470 DPSNLEA
+470 
-477 IDQIQQASGCQ
+477 
-488 VRTAKADRSAV
+488 
-499 ETAIRKYYEESGNVP
+499 
-514 TGAASTS
+514 AASAE

-594 PNADR
+594 PQADR

-626 LDLATRQSD
+626 LDLAARQSD

-657 EEAGDLFP
+657 EEASSLYP
-665 DADAVN
+665 DSNAVN
-671 GGLQAED
+671 GGLTAAA
-678 RDLHEREKQLILQI
+678 RDLHEREKQLLLHV

-714 ALELARAYHG
+714 AMELARAYHG
-724 FYDSC
+724 FYDTC
-729 RVIDPSNPDVSRQR
+729 RVIDTDAPEVSQQR

>member
-1 MAVIRTLI
+1 M
-9 NRSLQGHLQALIQ
+9 QALIQ
-22 AGQVPGAAYPPILC
+22 AGQLPDAAYPPIQC
-36 ESPKQPD
+36 EVPKQPD

-48 VPFALGAGRFAG
+48 VPFALGAARFAG
-60 MNPRALAELLAER
+60 MNPRALAELLVER
-73 LRQDPLIASV
+73 LRQDPLIASAE
-83 DIAGPGFVNLRL
+83 IAGPGFVNLRL
-95 SSTAYQQA
+95 SPTAYQQA
-103 LDAVLA
+103 LNAVLN
-109 SAGRSVLNDALHFG
+109 SAGQSVLRDATHFG
-123 RPECKKS
+123 RPSCERP

-163 LQAAGNT
+163 LQAAGHT

-224 PDVVWWQQEAQ
+224 PDVIWWQQEAQ
-235 ALMLKRQRRDL
+235 ALMLQRQRRDL
-246 ETFGVAFDTWFSEQT
+246 EAFGVVFDTWFSEQT

-323 STKLGDDKD
+323 STKFGDDKD

-352 DDKFNRPPNA
+352 DDKFNRPANA

-385 AMQMPSVTGNLSDLT
+385 AMQMP
-400 EFERVLLDL
+400 
-409 NMVGERDILEARAQ
+409 
-423 EQGHLFVDLDRYP
+423 
-436 IDGGAIDLV
+436 
-445 PEHIAKLHTVIP
+445 P
-457 VFKMETTLWVAME
+457 VAA
-470 DPSNLEA
+470 N
-477 IDQIQQASGCQ
+477 
-488 VRTAKADRSAV
+488 ADA
-499 ETAIRKYYEESGNVP
+499 
-514 TGAASTS
+514 
-521 GEPLSEIDAKR
+521 EPLSEIDAKR
-532 YVSPAERDACQA
+532 YTSPAERDACQA
-544 AAKDAESKLLVQIY
+544 AAKDAESKLRVQIY

-594 PNADR
+594 PQADR
-599 EEQVRIGRDVAR
+599 EEQIRIGRDVAR

-626 LDLATRQSD
+626 LDLAARQSD

-657 EEAGDLFP
+657 EEASSLYP
-665 DADAVN
+665 DRNAAN
-671 GGLQAED
+671 GGLKATA
-678 RDLHEREKQLILQI
+678 RDLHEREKQLLLQV

-714 ALELARAYHG
+714 AMELARAYHG
-724 FYDSC
+724 FYDTC
-729 RVIDPSNPDVSRQR
+729 RVIDTDAPEVSQQR

>member
-1 MAVIRTLI
+1 MIRSLI

-22 AGQVPGAAYPPILC
+22 AGQLPDAAYPPIQC
-36 ESPKQPD
+36 EAPKQPD

-48 VPFALGAGRFAG
+48 VPFALGAARFAG
-60 MNPRALAELLAER
+60 MNPRALAELLVER

-83 DIAGPGFVNLRL
+83 EIAGPGFVNLRL
-95 SSTAYQQA
+95 SPTAYQQA
-103 LDAVLA
+103 LNAVLN
-109 SAGRSVLNDALHFG
+109 SAGQSVLRDAAHFG
-123 RPECKKS
+123 RPACERP

-163 LQAAGNT
+163 LQAAGHT

-224 PDVVWWQQEAQ
+224 PDVIWWQQKAQ
-235 ALMLKRQRRDL
+235 ALMLQRQRRDL

-352 DDKFNRPPNA
+352 DDKFNRPANA

-385 AMQMPSVTGNLSDLT
+385 AMQMP
-400 EFERVLLDL
+400 
-409 NMVGERDILEARAQ
+409 
-423 EQGHLFVDLDRYP
+423 
-436 IDGGAIDLV
+436 
-445 PEHIAKLHTVIP
+445 P
-457 VFKMETTLWVAME
+457 V
-470 DPSNLEA
+470 
-477 IDQIQQASGCQ
+477 
-488 VRTAKADRSAV
+488 
-499 ETAIRKYYEESGNVP
+499 
-514 TGAASTS
+514 AASAE

-594 PNADR
+594 PQADR

-626 LDLATRQSD
+626 LDLAARQSD

-657 EEAGDLFP
+657 EEASSLYP
-665 DADAVN
+665 DSNAVN
-671 GGLQAED
+671 GGLVATA
-678 RDLHEREKQLILQI
+678 RDLHEREKQLLLQV

-714 ALELARAYHG
+714 AMELARAYHG
-724 FYDSC
+724 FYDTC
-729 RVIDPSNPDVSRQR
+729 RVIDTDAPEVSQQR

>member
-1 MAVIRTLI
+1 MIRSLI

-22 AGQVPGAAYPPILC
+22 ADQLPDAAYPPIQC
-36 ESPKQPD
+36 EAPKQPD

-48 VPFALGAGRFAG
+48 VPFALGAARFAG
-60 MNPRALAELLAER
+60 MNPRALAELLVER

-83 DIAGPGFVNLRL
+83 EIAGPGFVNLRL
-95 SSTAYQQA
+95 SPTAYQQA
-103 LDAVLA
+103 LNAVLN
-109 SAGRSVLNDALHFG
+109 SAGHSVLRDAAHFG
-123 RPECKKS
+123 RPSCERP

-163 LQAAGNT
+163 LQAAGHT

-224 PDVVWWQQEAQ
+224 PDVIWWQQEAQ
-235 ALMLKRQRRDL
+235 ALMLQRQRRDL

-352 DDKFNRPPNA
+352 DDKFNRPPNT

-385 AMQMPSVTGNLSDLT
+385 AMQMP
-400 EFERVLLDL
+400 
-409 NMVGERDILEARAQ
+409 
-423 EQGHLFVDLDRYP
+423 
-436 IDGGAIDLV
+436 
-445 PEHIAKLHTVIP
+445 P
-457 VFKMETTLWVAME
+457 V
-470 DPSNLEA
+470 
-477 IDQIQQASGCQ
+477 
-488 VRTAKADRSAV
+488 
-499 ETAIRKYYEESGNVP
+499 
-514 TGAASTS
+514 AASAE

-594 PNADR
+594 PQADR

-626 LDLATRQSD
+626 LDLAARQSD

-657 EEAGDLFP
+657 EEASSLYP
-665 DADAVN
+665 DSNAVN
-671 GGLQAED
+671 GGLTAAA
-678 RDLHEREKQLILQI
+678 RDLHEREKQLLLQV

-714 ALELARAYHG
+714 AMELARAYHG
-724 FYDSC
+724 FYDTC
-729 RVIDPSNPDVSRQR
+729 RVIDTDAPEVSQQR

>member
-1 MAVIRTLI
+1 MIRSLI

-22 AGQVPGAAYPPILC
+22 AGQLPDAAYPPIQC
-36 ESPKQPD
+36 EVPKQPD

-48 VPFALGAGRFAG
+48 VPFALGAARFAG
-60 MNPRALAELLAER
+60 MNPRALAELLVER
-73 LRQDPLIASV
+73 LRQDPLIASAE
-83 DIAGPGFVNLRL
+83 IAGPGFVNLRL
-95 SSTAYQQA
+95 SPTAYQQA
-103 LDAVLA
+103 LNAVLN
-109 SAGRSVLNDALHFG
+109 SAGQSVLRDATHFG
-123 RPECKKS
+123 RPSCERP

-163 LQAAGNT
+163 LQAAGHT

-224 PDVVWWQQEAQ
+224 PDVIWWQQEAQ
-235 ALMLKRQRRDL
+235 ALMLQRQRRDL
-246 ETFGVAFDTWFSEQT
+246 EAFGVVFDTWFSEQT

-323 STKLGDDKD
+323 STKFGDDKD

-352 DDKFNRPPNA
+352 DDKFNRPANA

-385 AMQMPSVTGNLSDLT
+385 AMQMP
-400 EFERVLLDL
+400 
-409 NMVGERDILEARAQ
+409 
-423 EQGHLFVDLDRYP
+423 
-436 IDGGAIDLV
+436 
-445 PEHIAKLHTVIP
+445 P
-457 VFKMETTLWVAME
+457 VAA
-470 DPSNLEA
+470 N
-477 IDQIQQASGCQ
+477 
-488 VRTAKADRSAV
+488 ADA
-499 ETAIRKYYEESGNVP
+499 
-514 TGAASTS
+514 
-521 GEPLSEIDAKR
+521 EPLSEIDAKR
-532 YVSPAERDACQA
+532 YTSPAERDACQA
-544 AAKDAESKLLVQIY
+544 AAKDAESKLRVQIY

-594 PNADR
+594 PQADR
-599 EEQVRIGRDVAR
+599 EEQIRIGRDVAR

-626 LDLATRQSD
+626 LDLAARQSD

-657 EEAGDLFP
+657 EEASSLYP
-665 DADAVN
+665 DRNAAN
-671 GGLQAED
+671 GGLKATA
-678 RDLHEREKQLILQI
+678 RDLHEREKQLLLQV

-714 ALELARAYHG
+714 AMELARAYHG
-724 FYDSC
+724 FYDTC
-729 RVIDPSNPDVSRQR
+729 RVIDTDAPEVSQQR

>member
-1 MAVIRTLI
+1 VIRSLI

-22 AGQVPGAAYPPILC
+22 ADQLPDAAYPPIQC
-36 ESPKQPD
+36 EAPKQPD

-48 VPFALGAGRFAG
+48 VPFALGAARFAG
-60 MNPRALAELLAER
+60 MNPRALAELLVER

-83 DIAGPGFVNLRL
+83 EIAGPGFVNLRL
-95 SSTAYQQA
+95 SPTAYQQA
-103 LDAVLA
+103 LNAVLN
-109 SAGRSVLNDALHFG
+109 SAGQSVLRDAAHFG
-123 RPECKKS
+123 RPSCERP

-163 LQAAGNT
+163 LQAAGHT

-224 PDVVWWQQEAQ
+224 PDVIWWQQEAQ
-235 ALMLKRQRRDL
+235 ALMLQRQRRDL

-352 DDKFNRPPNA
+352 DDKFNRPPNT

-385 AMQMPSVTGNLSDLT
+385 AMQMP
-400 EFERVLLDL
+400 
-409 NMVGERDILEARAQ
+409 
-423 EQGHLFVDLDRYP
+423 
-436 IDGGAIDLV
+436 
-445 PEHIAKLHTVIP
+445 P
-457 VFKMETTLWVAME
+457 V
-470 DPSNLEA
+470 
-477 IDQIQQASGCQ
+477 
-488 VRTAKADRSAV
+488 
-499 ETAIRKYYEESGNVP
+499 
-514 TGAASTS
+514 AASAE

-594 PNADR
+594 PQADR

-626 LDLATRQSD
+626 LDLAARQSD

-657 EEAGDLFP
+657 EEASSLYP
-665 DADAVN
+665 DSNAVN
-671 GGLQAED
+671 GGLTAAA
-678 RDLHEREKQLILQI
+678 RDLHEREKQLLLQV

-714 ALELARAYHG
+714 AMELARAYHG
-724 FYDSC
+724 FYDTC
-729 RVIDPSNPDVSRQR
+729 RVIDTDAPEVSQQR

>member
-1 MAVIRTLI
+1 MIRSLI

-22 AGQVPGAAYPPILC
+22 ADQLPDAAYPPIQC
-36 ESPKQPD
+36 EAPKQPD

-48 VPFALGAGRFAG
+48 VPFALGAARFAG
-60 MNPRALAELLAER
+60 MNPRALAELLVER

-83 DIAGPGFVNLRL
+83 EIAGPGFVNLRL
-95 SSTAYQQA
+95 SPTAYQQA
-103 LDAVLA
+103 LNAVLN
-109 SAGRSVLNDALHFG
+109 SAGQSVLRDAAHFG
-123 RPECKKS
+123 RPSCERP

-163 LQAAGNT
+163 LQAAGHT

-224 PDVVWWQQEAQ
+224 PDVIWWQQEAQ
-235 ALMLKRQRRDL
+235 ALMLQRQRRDL

-352 DDKFNRPPNA
+352 DDKFNRPPNT

-385 AMQMPSVTGNLSDLT
+385 AMQMP
-400 EFERVLLDL
+400 
-409 NMVGERDILEARAQ
+409 
-423 EQGHLFVDLDRYP
+423 
-436 IDGGAIDLV
+436 
-445 PEHIAKLHTVIP
+445 P
-457 VFKMETTLWVAME
+457 V
-470 DPSNLEA
+470 
-477 IDQIQQASGCQ
+477 
-488 VRTAKADRSAV
+488 
-499 ETAIRKYYEESGNVP
+499 
-514 TGAASTS
+514 AASAE

-594 PNADR
+594 PQADR

-626 LDLATRQSD
+626 LDLAARQSD

-657 EEAGDLFP
+657 EEASSLYP
-665 DADAVN
+665 DSNAVN
-671 GGLQAED
+671 GGLTAAA
-678 RDLHEREKQLILQI
+678 RDLHEREKQLLLQV

-714 ALELARAYHG
+714 AMELARAYHG
-724 FYDSC
+724 FYDTC
-729 RVIDPSNPDVSRQR
+729 RVIDTDAPEVSQQR

>member
-1 MAVIRTLI
+1 MIRSLI

-22 AGQVPGAAYPPILC
+22 ADQLPDAAYPPIQC
-36 ESPKQPD
+36 EAPKQPD

-48 VPFALGAGRFAG
+48 VPFALGAARFAG
-60 MNPRALAELLAER
+60 MNPRALAELLVER

-83 DIAGPGFVNLRL
+83 EIAGPGFVNLRL
-95 SSTAYQQA
+95 SPTAYQQA
-103 LDAVLA
+103 LNAVLN
-109 SAGRSVLNDALHFG
+109 SAGQSVLRDAAHFG
-123 RPECKKS
+123 RPSCERP

-163 LQAAGNT
+163 LQAAGHT

-224 PDVVWWQQEAQ
+224 PDVIWWQQEAQ
-235 ALMLKRQRRDL
+235 ALMLQRQRRDL

-352 DDKFNRPPNA
+352 DDKFNRPANA

-385 AMQMPSVTGNLSDLT
+385 AMQMP
-400 EFERVLLDL
+400 RV
-409 NMVGERDILEARAQ
+409 
-423 EQGHLFVDLDRYP
+423 
-436 IDGGAIDLV
+436 
-445 PEHIAKLHTVIP
+445 
-457 VFKMETTLWVAME
+457 
-470 DPSNLEA
+470 
-477 IDQIQQASGCQ
+477 
-488 VRTAKADRSAV
+488 
-499 ETAIRKYYEESGNVP
+499 
-514 TGAASTS
+514 AANAE

-594 PNADR
+594 PQDDR

-626 LDLATRQSD
+626 LDLAARQSD

-657 EEAGDLFP
+657 EEASSLYP
-665 DADAVN
+665 DSNAVN
-671 GGLQAED
+671 GGLTAAT
-678 RDLHEREKQLILQI
+678 RDLHEREKQLLLQV

-714 ALELARAYHG
+714 AMELARAYHG
-724 FYDSC
+724 FYDTC
-729 RVIDPSNPDVSRQR
+729 RVIDTDAPEVSQQR

>member
-1 MAVIRTLI
+1 VIRSLI

-22 AGQVPGAAYPPILC
+22 ADQLPDAAYPPIQC
-36 ESPKQPD
+36 EAPKQPD

-48 VPFALGAGRFAG
+48 VPFALGAARFAG
-60 MNPRALAELLAER
+60 MNPRALAELLVER

-83 DIAGPGFVNLRL
+83 EIAGPGFVNLRL
-95 SSTAYQQA
+95 SPTAYQQA
-103 LDAVLA
+103 LNAVLN
-109 SAGRSVLNDALHFG
+109 SAGQSVLRDAAHFG
-123 RPECKKS
+123 RPSCERP

-163 LQAAGNT
+163 LQAAGHT

-224 PDVVWWQQEAQ
+224 PDVIWWQQEAQ
-235 ALMLKRQRRDL
+235 ALMLQRQRRDL

-352 DDKFNRPPNA
+352 DDKFNRPANA

-385 AMQMPSVTGNLSDLT
+385 AMQMP
-400 EFERVLLDL
+400 
-409 NMVGERDILEARAQ
+409 
-423 EQGHLFVDLDRYP
+423 
-436 IDGGAIDLV
+436 
-445 PEHIAKLHTVIP
+445 P
-457 VFKMETTLWVAME
+457 V
-470 DPSNLEA
+470 
-477 IDQIQQASGCQ
+477 
-488 VRTAKADRSAV
+488 
-499 ETAIRKYYEESGNVP
+499 
-514 TGAASTS
+514 AANAE

-594 PNADR
+594 PQADR

-657 EEAGDLFP
+657 EEASSLYP
-665 DADAVN
+665 DSNAVN
-671 GGLQAED
+671 GGLTAAA
-678 RDLHEREKQLILQI
+678 RDLHEREKQLLLQV

-714 ALELARAYHG
+714 AMELARAYHG
-724 FYDSC
+724 FYDTC
-729 RVIDPSNPDVSRQR
+729 RVIDTDAPEVSQQR

>member
-1 MAVIRTLI
+1 MIRSLI

-22 AGQVPGAAYPPILC
+22 ADQLPDAAYPPIQC
-36 ESPKQPD
+36 EAPKQPD

-48 VPFALGAGRFAG
+48 VPFALGAARFAG
-60 MNPRALAELLAER
+60 MNPRALAELLVER

-83 DIAGPGFVNLRL
+83 EIAGPGFVNLRL
-95 SSTAYQQA
+95 SPTAYQQA
-103 LDAVLA
+103 LNAVLN
-109 SAGRSVLNDALHFG
+109 SAGHSVLRDAAHFG
-123 RPECKKS
+123 RPSCERP

-163 LQAAGNT
+163 LQAAGHT

-224 PDVVWWQQEAQ
+224 PDVIWWQQEAQ
-235 ALMLKRQRRDL
+235 ALMLQRQRRDL

-352 DDKFNRPPNA
+352 DDKFNRPPNT

-385 AMQMPSVTGNLSDLT
+385 AMQMP
-400 EFERVLLDL
+400 
-409 NMVGERDILEARAQ
+409 
-423 EQGHLFVDLDRYP
+423 
-436 IDGGAIDLV
+436 
-445 PEHIAKLHTVIP
+445 P
-457 VFKMETTLWVAME
+457 V
-470 DPSNLEA
+470 
-477 IDQIQQASGCQ
+477 
-488 VRTAKADRSAV
+488 
-499 ETAIRKYYEESGNVP
+499 
-514 TGAASTS
+514 AASAE

-594 PNADR
+594 PQADR

-626 LDLATRQSD
+626 LDLAARQSD

-657 EEAGDLFP
+657 EEASSLYP
-665 DADAVN
+665 DSNAVN
-671 GGLQAED
+671 GGLTAAA
-678 RDLHEREKQLILQI
+678 RDLHEREKQLLLHV

-714 ALELARAYHG
+714 AMELARAYHG
-724 FYDSC
+724 FYDTC
-729 RVIDPSNPDVSRQR
+729 RVIDTDAPEVSQQR

>member
-1 MAVIRTLI
+1 VIRSLI

-22 AGQVPGAAYPPILC
+22 ADQLPDAAYPPIQC
-36 ESPKQPD
+36 EAPKQPD

-48 VPFALGAGRFAG
+48 VPFALGAARFAG
-60 MNPRALAELLAER
+60 MNPRALAELLVER

-83 DIAGPGFVNLRL
+83 EIAGPGFVNLRL
-95 SSTAYQQA
+95 SPTAYQQA
-103 LDAVLA
+103 LNAVLN
-109 SAGRSVLNDALHFG
+109 SAGQSVLRDAAHFG
-123 RPECKKS
+123 RPSCERP

-163 LQAAGNT
+163 LQAAGHT

-224 PDVVWWQQEAQ
+224 PDVIWWQQEAQ
-235 ALMLKRQRRDL
+235 ALMLQRQRRDL

-352 DDKFNRPPNA
+352 DDKFNRPANA

-385 AMQMPSVTGNLSDLT
+385 AMQMP
-400 EFERVLLDL
+400 
-409 NMVGERDILEARAQ
+409 
-423 EQGHLFVDLDRYP
+423 
-436 IDGGAIDLV
+436 
-445 PEHIAKLHTVIP
+445 P
-457 VFKMETTLWVAME
+457 V
-470 DPSNLEA
+470 
-477 IDQIQQASGCQ
+477 
-488 VRTAKADRSAV
+488 
-499 ETAIRKYYEESGNVP
+499 
-514 TGAASTS
+514 AANAE

-594 PNADR
+594 PQADR

-626 LDLATRQSD
+626 LDLAARQSD

-657 EEAGDLFP
+657 EEASSLYP
-665 DADAVN
+665 DSNAVN
-671 GGLQAED
+671 GGLTAAA
-678 RDLHEREKQLILQI
+678 RDLHEREKQLLLQV

-714 ALELARAYHG
+714 AMELARAYHG
-724 FYDSC
+724 FYDTC
-729 RVIDPSNPDVSRQR
+729 RVIDTDAPEVSQQR

>member
-1 MAVIRTLI
+1 MIRSLI

-22 AGQVPGAAYPPILC
+22 AGQLPDAAYPPIQC
-36 ESPKQPD
+36 EAPKQPD

-48 VPFALGAGRFAG
+48 VPFALGAARFAG
-60 MNPRALAELLAER
+60 MNPRALAELLVER
-73 LRQDPLIASV
+73 LRQDPLIASAE
-83 DIAGPGFVNLRL
+83 IAGPGFVNLRL
-95 SSTAYQQA
+95 SPTAYQQA
-103 LDAVLA
+103 M
-109 SAGRSVLNDALHFG
+109 SSVLNSAGQSVLRDATHFG
-123 RPECKKS
+123 RPSCERP

-163 LQAAGNT
+163 LQAAGHT

-211 VQAVADQIEPQGD
+211 VQAVADQIEPKGD
-224 PDVVWWQQEAQ
+224 PDVIWWQQEAQ
-235 ALMLKRQRRDL
+235 ALMLQRQRRDL
-246 ETFGVAFDTWFSEQT
+246 EAFGVVFDTWFSEQT

-323 STKLGDDKD
+323 STKFGDDKD

-352 DDKFNRPPNA
+352 DDKFNRPANA

-385 AMQMPSVTGNLSDLT
+385 AMQMP
-400 EFERVLLDL
+400 
-409 NMVGERDILEARAQ
+409 
-423 EQGHLFVDLDRYP
+423 
-436 IDGGAIDLV
+436 
-445 PEHIAKLHTVIP
+445 P
-457 VFKMETTLWVAME
+457 VAA
-470 DPSNLEA
+470 N
-477 IDQIQQASGCQ
+477 
-488 VRTAKADRSAV
+488 ADA
-499 ETAIRKYYEESGNVP
+499 
-514 TGAASTS
+514 
-521 GEPLSEIDAKR
+521 EPLSEMDAKR
-532 YVSPAERDACQA
+532 YSSPAERDACQA
-544 AAKDAESKLLVQIY
+544 AAKDAESKLRVQIY

-594 PNADR
+594 PQADR
-599 EEQVRIGRDVAR
+599 EEQIRIGRDVAR

-626 LDLATRQSD
+626 LDLAARQSD

-657 EEAGDLFP
+657 EEASSLYP
-665 DADAVN
+665 DRNAAN
-671 GGLQAED
+671 GGLTATA
-678 RDLHEREKQLILQI
+678 RDLHEREKQLLLQV

-714 ALELARAYHG
+714 AMELARAYHG
-724 FYDSC
+724 FYDTC
-729 RVIDPSNPDVSRQR
+729 RVIDTDAPEVSQQR

>member
-1 MAVIRTLI
+1 MIRSLI

-22 AGQVPGAAYPPILC
+22 AGQLPDAAYPPIQC
-36 ESPKQPD
+36 EAPKQPD

-48 VPFALGAGRFAG
+48 VPFALGAARFAG
-60 MNPRALAELLAER
+60 MNPRALAELLVER

-83 DIAGPGFVNLRL
+83 EIAGPGFVNLRL
-95 SSTAYQQA
+95 SPTAYQQA
-103 LDAVLA
+103 LNAVLN
-109 SAGRSVLNDALHFG
+109 SAGQSVLRDAAHFG
-123 RPECKKS
+123 RPSCERPQ
-130 ERINVEFVS
+130 RINVEFVS

-163 LQAAGNT
+163 LQAAGHT

-224 PDVVWWQQEAQ
+224 PDVIWWQQEAQ
-235 ALMLKRQRRDL
+235 ALMLQRQRRDL

-352 DDKFNRPPNA
+352 DDKFNRPANA

-385 AMQMPSVTGNLSDLT
+385 AMQMP
-400 EFERVLLDL
+400 
-409 NMVGERDILEARAQ
+409 
-423 EQGHLFVDLDRYP
+423 P
-436 IDGGAIDLV
+436 V
-445 PEHIAKLHTVIP
+445 PANAE
-457 VFKMETTLWVAME
+457 
-470 DPSNLEA
+470 
-477 IDQIQQASGCQ
+477 
-488 VRTAKADRSAV
+488 
-499 ETAIRKYYEESGNVP
+499 
-514 TGAASTS
+514 

-594 PNADR
+594 PQADR

-626 LDLATRQSD
+626 LDLAARQSD

-657 EEAGDLFP
+657 EEASSLYP
-665 DADAVN
+665 NAEAVN
-671 GGLQAED
+671 GGLVATA
-678 RDLHEREKQLILQI
+678 RDLHEREKQLLLQV

-714 ALELARAYHG
+714 AMELARAYHG
-724 FYDSC
+724 FYDTC
-729 RVIDPSNPDVSRQR
+729 RVIDTDAPEVSQQR

>member
-1 MAVIRTLI
+1 MIRSLI

-22 AGQVPGAAYPPILC
+22 AGQLPDAAYPPIQC
-36 ESPKQPD
+36 EAPKQPD

-48 VPFALGAGRFAG
+48 VPFALGAARFAG
-60 MNPRALAELLAER
+60 MNPRALAELLVER

-83 DIAGPGFVNLRL
+83 EIAGPGFVNLRL
-95 SSTAYQQA
+95 SPTAYQQA
-103 LDAVLA
+103 LNAVLN
-109 SAGRSVLNDALHFG
+109 SAGQSVLRDAAHFG
-123 RPECKKS
+123 RPSCERP

-163 LQAAGNT
+163 LQAAGHT

-224 PDVVWWQQEAQ
+224 PDVIWWQQEAQ
-235 ALMLKRQRRDL
+235 ALMLLRQRRDL

-352 DDKFNRPPNA
+352 DDKFNRPANA

-385 AMQMPSVTGNLSDLT
+385 AMQMP
-400 EFERVLLDL
+400 RV
-409 NMVGERDILEARAQ
+409 
-423 EQGHLFVDLDRYP
+423 
-436 IDGGAIDLV
+436 
-445 PEHIAKLHTVIP
+445 
-457 VFKMETTLWVAME
+457 
-470 DPSNLEA
+470 
-477 IDQIQQASGCQ
+477 
-488 VRTAKADRSAV
+488 
-499 ETAIRKYYEESGNVP
+499 
-514 TGAASTS
+514 AANAE

-532 YVSPAERDACQA
+532 YTSPAERDACQA
-544 AAKDAESKLLVQIY
+544 AAQDAESKLLVQIY

-594 PNADR
+594 PQADR

-626 LDLATRQSD
+626 LDLAARQSD

-645 HARIEQVLRRAR
+645 HARIEQVLRRAH
-657 EEAGDLFP
+657 EEASSLYP
-665 DADAVN
+665 DRNAVN
-671 GGLQAED
+671 GGLTATA
-678 RDLHEREKQLILQI
+678 RDLHEREKQLLLQV

-714 ALELARAYHG
+714 AMELARAYHG
-724 FYDSC
+724 FYDTC
-729 RVIDPSNPDVSRQR
+729 RVIDTDASEVSQQR

>member
-1 MAVIRTLI
+1 MIRSLI

-22 AGQVPGAAYPPILC
+22 AGQLPDAAYPPIQC
-36 ESPKQPD
+36 EAPKQPD

-48 VPFALGAGRFAG
+48 VPFALGAARFAG
-60 MNPRALAELLAER
+60 MNPRALAELLVER

-83 DIAGPGFVNLRL
+83 EIAGPGFVNLRL
-95 SSTAYQQA
+95 SPTAYQQA
-103 LDAVLA
+103 LNAVLN
-109 SAGRSVLNDALHFG
+109 SAGQSVLNDAAHFG
-123 RPECKKS
+123 RPSCEKP

-163 LQAAGNT
+163 LQAAGHT

-224 PDVVWWQQEAQ
+224 PDVIWWQQEAQ
-235 ALMLKRQRRDL
+235 ALMLQRQRRDL

-352 DDKFNRPPNA
+352 DDKFNRPTNA

-385 AMQMPSVTGNLSDLT
+385 AMQMSFLQQDQLEDTTKDQVQTGEFVFMNLPDLGSG
-400 EFERVLLDL
+400 
-409 NMVGERDILEARAQ
+409 GEHEGLEASAQ
-423 EQGHLFVDLDRYP
+423 EQGHLFVDLDRFL
-436 IDGGAIDLV
+436 IDIGLVKLV
-445 PEHIAKLHTVIP
+445 PERLAKLHNAIP
-457 VFKMETTLWVAME
+457 VKKDGMTLWVAME
-470 DPSNLEA
+470 NPNNLEA
-477 IDQIQQASGCQ
+477 IDQIQQASGCD
-488 VRTAKADRSAV
+488 VRPVIAHPTAI
-499 ETAIRKYYEESGNVP
+499 ENAIRKTYTTDSE
-514 TGAASTS
+514 

-594 PNADR
+594 PQADR

-626 LDLATRQSD
+626 LDLAARQSD

-657 EEAGDLFP
+657 EEASSLYP
-665 DADAVN
+665 NAEAVN
-671 GGLQAED
+671 GGLVATA
-678 RDLHEREKQLILQI
+678 RDLHEREKQLLLQV

-714 ALELARAYHG
+714 AMELARAYHG
-724 FYDSC
+724 FYDTC
-729 RVIDPSNPDVSRQR
+729 RVIDTDAPEVSQQR